1 MCAQPQCRCWLC
13 RIEAREKKARYSRA
27 QDVARRRAADELR
40 NSRRGEQPWWERVS
54 AGFANL
60 GAMAASYVEVRCHTA
75 SCCCFQ
81 LCHWLSI
88 DS

>member
-1 MCAQPQCRCWLC
+1 MC

-60 GAMAASYVEVRCHTA
+60 GAMAASYVEVLRLCCLLFLSRIVDLSPRITSVQHTNA
-75 SCCCFQ
+75 T
-81 LCHWLSI
+81 W
-88 DS
+88 